1 MTGGQARRLGP
12 VTVHRVWVR
21 NLRYGEIKRPS
32 RGRASADSL
41 EHILEL
47 APSSISAPTEQTR
60 LVEDLGYHSLA
71 LLELAFALED
81 KFALP
86 AMDAEQAQK
95 IGTML
100 DVEEYVRTFRA
111 RD

>member
-1 MTGGQARRLGP
+1 MEKLSDPAEAELRQ
-12 VTVHRVWVR
+12 TVWS
-21 NLRYGEIKRPS
+21 I
-32 RGRASADSL
+32 
-41 EHILEL
+41 ILEL

>member
-1 MTGGQARRLGP
+1 MERLSDQAEAELRQ
-12 VTVHRVWVR
+12 TVWS
-21 NLRYGEIKRPS
+21 I
-32 RGRASADSL
+32 
-41 EHILEL
+41 ILEL
-47 APSSISAPTEQTR
+47 APNSTSAPTEQTR

-81 KFALP
+81 EFALP

-111 RD
+111 GG